1 MRDAFVRALMREMAE
16 NPKTLLVTGDLGF
29 GVLRP
34 VKESWPDRLINAGIA
49 EQSMVGLAA
58 GLAAAGWRVVV
69 YSIGNFPTLR
79 PLEQIRNDCAYHG
92 ADVKIVCVG
101 GGFVYGSLGMTHHA
115 TEDMAVMR
123 AIPGITCFAPGDPEE
138 TEAATRAM
146 FAIRGTCY
154 LRIGRSSEPR
164 IHEKPLE
171 GWQAPA
177 PVLCRE
183 GRDLALMS
191 TGGILPEVMR
201 AAELL
206 EEKGLQAEV
215 RSFPCFKPLDEE
227 SVRAA
232 VRRFPLIVTVE
243 EHNIIGGFGGAVCE
257 AAAETGAPC
266 RILRM
271 GLRDTFSTVV
281 GNQQYLRHYYG
292 IDGEAI
298 AEKAAAW
305 FNEKGTD
312 TGRNS

>member
-1 MRDAFVRALMREMAE
+1 MRDAFVRALMREME
-16 NPKTLLVTGDLGF
+16 SSPKTLLVTGDLGF

-34 VKESWPDRLINAGIA
+34 VKEAFGDRLINAGIA

-58 GLAAAGWRVVV
+58 GLSAAGWKVVV

-138 TEAATRAM
+138 AEAAARAM
-146 FAIRGTCY
+146 FALRGPCY

-171 GWQAPA
+171 GWKIPDS
-177 PVLCRE
+177 VLCRE
-183 GRDLALMS
+183 GKDLALFS
-191 TGGILPEVMR
+191 SGGILPEVMG

-206 EEKGLQAEV
+206 EEKGIRAEV
-215 RSFPCFKPLDEE
+215 RSFPCFKPLDGEA
-227 SVRAA
+227 VRAA
-232 VRRFPLIVTVE
+232 ARRFPLIVTVE
-243 EHNIIGGFGGAVCE
+243 EHTVVGGFGGAVCE
-257 AAAETGAPC
+257 AAAESPASC
-266 RILRM
+266 RILRL
-271 GLRDTFSTVV
+271 GLEDTFSTVV
-281 GNQQYLRHYYG
+281 GDQQYLRKYYG
-292 IDGEAI
+292 IDREAI